1 MGGAVYCSRR
11 PIPPLFD
18 LVVEELKYCT
28 PQTLATLIPTH
39 ARQPSGPSHYETLL
53 AACQPSA

>member
-1 MGGAVYCSRR
+1 VYCSRR